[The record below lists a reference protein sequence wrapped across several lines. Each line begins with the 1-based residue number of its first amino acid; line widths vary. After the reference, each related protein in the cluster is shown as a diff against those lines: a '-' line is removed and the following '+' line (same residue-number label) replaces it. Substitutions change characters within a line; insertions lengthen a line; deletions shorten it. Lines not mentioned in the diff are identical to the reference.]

1 MLPCIIIYNIYI
13 IYKTNKKKKNLK
25 TYKFIKKT
33 FKIPDEICFII
44 AKFVGILFKNKDQIR
59 WVRLKY
65 PNEKRLVRVT
75 Y

>member
-1 MLPCIIIYNIYI
+1 M
-13 IYKTNKKKKNLK
+13 KQSNLK

-44 AKFVGILFKNKDQIR
+44 SKFVGKLITDKDKDKIR

-65 PNEKRLVRVT
+65 PNEKRLVRVS

>member
-1 MLPCIIIYNIYI
+1 MKQN
-13 IYKTNKKKKNLK
+13 NLQ

-33 FKIPDEICFII
+33 FKIPDEISFLIS
-44 AKFVGILFKNKDQIR
+44 KFVGKLFENKNKDKIR

-65 PNEKRLVRVT
+65 PNEKRLVRIS

>member
-1 MLPCIIIYNIYI
+1 MKQN
-13 IYKTNKKKKNLK
+13 NLL

-44 AKFVGILFKNKDQIR
+44 SKFVGKLITDKDKDKIR

-65 PNEKRLVRVT
+65 PNEKRLVRVS

>member
-1 MLPCIIIYNIYI
+1 MKQN
-13 IYKTNKKKKNLK
+13 NLL

-44 AKFVGILFKNKDQIR
+44 SKFVGKILKCKERIR

-65 PNEKRLVRVT
+65 PHEKRLVRFS

>member
-1 MLPCIIIYNIYI
+1 MKQN
-13 IYKTNKKKKNLK
+13 NFK

-44 AKFVGILFKNKDQIR
+44 SKFVGKLFKDKEKLR

-65 PNEKRLVRVT
+65 PNEKRLVRVS

>member
-1 MLPCIIIYNIYI
+1 MKQN
-13 IYKTNKKKKNLK
+13 NLK
-25 TYKFIKKT
+25 TYKFIKKI

-44 AKFVGILFKNKDQIR
+44 SKYVGKLFKEKEKVR

-65 PNEKRLVRVT
+65 PNEKRLVRIS